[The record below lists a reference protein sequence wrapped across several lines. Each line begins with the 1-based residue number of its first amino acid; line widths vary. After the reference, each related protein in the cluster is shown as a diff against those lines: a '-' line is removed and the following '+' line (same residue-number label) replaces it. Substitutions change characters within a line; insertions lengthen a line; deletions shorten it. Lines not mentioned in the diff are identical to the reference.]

1 MTNAVPP
8 DRNRLLAFDLETT
21 GPDPRTAHVVTSALL
36 AIDGPRKVER
46 TWLADPGIDIPEG
59 ATAVHGITTAHA
71 RAHGRPHAEV
81 VAETIAGVR
90 TGWREGRTLVVF
102 NAAYDLTILRRWDPS
117 FEVLGPVVD
126 PFVIDRA
133 VDPYRRGKRTLGALC
148 THHGV
153 RLDGAHEAGAD
164 ALAAA
169 RLAWKLLGSLPD
181 LAGADWRA
189 VNAQQALWHEARQRD
204 FAAYLQQSGKDA
216 SDVNTQWP
224 VALDRTGPRPID
236 PGHTDPRPIDA
247 GPATR
252 PTVARPRPPD
262 AQSPVPPLR

>member
-1 MTNAVPP
+1 MNPEITTAAPP

-59 ATAVHGITTAHA
+59 ATAVHGITTARA
-71 RAHGRPHAEV
+71 RTHGRPHAEV

-102 NAAYDLTILRRWDPS
+102 NAAYDLTILKRWDPS

-148 THHGV
+148 AHHGV
-153 RLDGAHEAGAD
+153 RVDGAHEAGAD
-164 ALAAA
+164 ALAA
-169 RLAWKLLGSLPD
+169 
-181 LAGADWRA
+181 
-189 VNAQQALWHEARQRD
+189 
-204 FAAYLQQSGKDA
+204 
-216 SDVNTQWP
+216 
-224 VALDRTGPRPID
+224 
-236 PGHTDPRPIDA
+236 
-247 GPATR
+247 
-252 PTVARPRPPD
+252 
-262 AQSPVPPLR
+262 